1 MNTVHPDTPATG
13 MCTAYSSDC
22 PPASSALHGGPAA
35 PPAAATAPVVS
46 LREVAVI
53 RRGRCILA
61 VESFEAQSGEFVV
74 VVGPNGAGKST
85 LLGVMN
91 GFVRPAFFR
100 PAFFRP
106 GSGGP
111 GNGRAEVLGCDMSSF
126 GGWRVRK
133 RVALVAQMVDVDARL
148 PISVLETV
156 MVGGYGRLGLWRRPG
171 KALRELALSHLERT
185 GIAHL
190 AHRPFGQCSGG
201 ERQRAAIAR
210 ALTQEPD
217 ILLLDE
223 PTSALDWHAQRGILA
238 LVADIHA
245 ERRHT
250 ARPLTTVMVTHDLN
264 ALYHGGEG
272 EVRRT
277 VADRVVCMAEGR
289 VTWSGPV
296 ADALDAERLTAL
308 YGTPIDIIR
317 HGPRPVVLF

>member
-111 GNGRAEVLGCDMSSF
+111 GNGRAEVLGCDMRSF

-272 EVRRT
+272 EARRT

-308 YGTPIDIIR
+308 YGTPIDIIH